1 LNVIKALILERRVAT
16 VAMLIVVAIGLLA
29 GRWQLS
35 RAEQKI
41 TLTNQIAAMAS
52 KEQIDLNAKFWNLSE
67 VEFRP
72 VRAKG
77 TFIPN
82 QTVWL
87 DNRPKPNNNQQ
98 GQTQSGFYVLM
109 PFLLEGLEKRVV
121 WVNRGW
127 APRNNQDRLVLPSIS
142 TPSGVVLIEGI
153 ALASPGR
160 VLELGNQPNSIGS
173 PRIQQNLDL
182 AYEAKQLS
190 YPQLPFVIRQNDPDE
205 RDGLSRIWPAA
216 TTGVDRHYAYAFQ
229 WFSLA
234 AATLAF
240 WLTTGLIRYRNQ
252 RKQDS

>member
-1 LNVIKALILERRVAT
+1 MLLV
-16 VAMLIVVAIGLLA
+16 VAMGLLA
-29 GRWQLS
+29 GRWQVS

-41 TLTNQIAAMAS
+41 TLNNQIAAMAS
-52 KEQIDLNAKFWNLSE
+52 KEQIDLNGKFWNLSE

-77 TFIPN
+77 TFMSDQII
-82 QTVWL
+82 WL

-109 PFLLEGLEKRVV
+109 PFLLAGSEKRVI

-127 APRNNQDRLVLPSIS
+127 APRNNQDRLVLPKIA
-142 TPSGVVLIEGI
+142 TPSEPVVIEGI

-160 VLELGNQPNSIGS
+160 VLELGSQPNSLS
-173 PRIQQNLDL
+173 RPRIQQNLDL
-182 AYEAKQLS
+182 AYEAKQLP
-190 YPQLPFVIRQNDPDE
+190 YLQLPFVIRQNDPDE

-234 AATLAF
+234 AAALAF

-252 RKQDS
+252 GKRDI